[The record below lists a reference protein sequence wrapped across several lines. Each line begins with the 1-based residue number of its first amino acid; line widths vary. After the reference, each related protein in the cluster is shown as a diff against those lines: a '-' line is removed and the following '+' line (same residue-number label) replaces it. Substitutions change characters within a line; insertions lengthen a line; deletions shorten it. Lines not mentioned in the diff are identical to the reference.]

1 MTDNSNELDTIV
13 SEALTQHRAGDT
25 AAALAAYDSVL
36 QQDPNHA
43 EALHLKGILSGQQG
57 RPDEALELLD
67 RAVSNAPDDPRI
79 LANRATLRLERQDI
93 AGSIEDYTAALS
105 HSPKDPDLHFNI
117 AGALA
122 AAGRLDEAM
131 SHLEQASEFEPSHA
145 RALANL
151 GNLYRQSGRTKDSR
165 ETLERAIQVSPGDPQ
180 VQHSLGVTLAD
191 GRDYEGAAARF
202 RRALELDKGF
212 VRTAVQLFYA
222 NLYACDWRDREK
234 LIGNFA
240 RLIDSESSAVSDLSP
255 LIALFLPET
264 QSRLNAVSN
273 ARAATIKPSEKGTVS
288 PRESDKLH
296 VAYLS
301 GDLGQ
306 HPVGHLTVDLFH
318 RHDRNRFKVS
328 AILPASPDGSDVQK
342 RVFDGVD
349 HVEDVS
355 RVSAAEAA
363 DRIRELGVDILV
375 DLGGYTR
382 GARPEIL
389 AEHAA
394 PLQIGWLGYCG
405 SSGGLNDVLMV
416 DDKVLPVGDV
426 ASFAESVAYLPG
438 SFMPLNN
445 FHVPKTEPGTRADHG
460 LPESGFVF
468 CAFNTPTKIDPE
480 TFAAWMNILKQVDG
494 SVLWLREHVPTTT
507 RNLTMAAQKHEVDPS
522 RLVFAPSVADMGD
535 HLARHRLADLFL
547 DSFVYG
553 AHSTAADAISM
564 GLPVLTRAG
573 AAMPSRVGASLCRAY
588 GLEDLITDTS
598 EGYVWTA
605 VELAR
610 DSSLLQARKDALLAS
625 LARVRD
631 SDLFVQKLEATYR
644 TLWEA
649 KGAGTLLPGQVIQ
662 TASDAD

>member
-13 SEALTQHRAGDT
+13 AEALNRHRAGDS
-25 AAALAAYDSVL
+25 AAALTAYDSVL
-36 QQDPNHA
+36 ERDPNHA

-57 RPDEALELLD
+57 RPDEALALLD
-67 RAVSNAPDDPRI
+67 RAVSQAPHDPRI
-79 LANRATLRLERQDI
+79 LANRATLRLERNDV
-93 AGSIEDYTAALS
+93 AGSIEDYTEALS
-105 HSPKDPDLHFNI
+105 QSPKDADLHFNT

-122 AAGRLDEAM
+122 AAGRLDDAM
-131 SHLEQASEFEPSHA
+131 THLEQASEIEPTHA

-151 GNLYRQSGRTKDSR
+151 GNLYRQLGRTKDSR

-191 GRDYEGAAARF
+191 SRDYEGAAARF

-212 VRTAVQLFYA
+212 IRTAVQLFYA

-234 LIGNFA
+234 LIGNFR
-240 RLIDSESSAVSDLSP
+240 RLIESESAAVHELSP

-264 QSRLNAVSN
+264 QSCLNAVSN
-273 ARAATIKPSEKGTVS
+273 ARAAMMKPSGTDVAVT
-288 PRESDKLH
+288 RENDKLH

-301 GDLGQ
+301 ADLGQ

-318 RHDRNRFKVS
+318 RHDRDQFKVS
-328 AILPASPDGSDVQK
+328 VILPAAPDGSDVQK

-349 HVEDVS
+349 HVEDIS
-355 RVSAAEAA
+355 RCSAAAAA

-405 SSGGLNDVLMV
+405 SSGGLNDVLMA
-416 DDKVLPVGDV
+416 DDVVLPPENV

-445 FHVPKTEPGTRADHG
+445 IAVARTPDGTRADHG
-460 LPESGFVF
+460 LPATSFVY

-480 TFAAWMNILKQVDG
+480 TFAAWMDILKQVDG

-507 RNLTMAAQKHEVDPS
+507 RNLQMAAQKHGIDPD
-522 RLVFAPSVADMGD
+522 RLVFAPSVAGMED
-535 HLARHRLADLFL
+535 HLARHHHADLFL

-553 AHSTAADAISM
+553 AHSTAADAIVM

-573 AAMPSRVGASLCRAY
+573 TAMPARVGASLCRAY
-588 GLEDLITDTS
+588 GLEDLITDTT

-610 DSSLLQARKDALLAS
+610 DASLLQARRDALNAS
-625 LARVRD
+625 LEEMRDGDQFVR
-631 SDLFVQKLEATYR
+631 KLETAYR
-644 TLWEA
+644 RLWDA
-649 KGAGTLLPGQVIQ
+649 KSADALVSGQVVPI
-662 TASDAD
+662 TSDAT